1 MTRSCTRPFDESWI
15 TGYLDGELTQAEAQ
29 RVRVHLEDCATCRA
43 LLDDLTQMREAT
55 MTTPFPTPSDDQWDE
70 TPRGLVSHL
79 GRNLG
84 WLLLGLSSIGLVG
97 LAAWQILT
105 ETSGQLE
112 QLLFLALGAALMG
125 LFLSVLIDR
134 IRARGSDRYRRVK
147 K

>member
-29 RVRVHLEDCATCRA
+29 QVRIHLEDCATCRG
-43 LLDDLTQMREAT
+43 LFDDLTHIREAT

-70 TPRGLVSHL
+70 TPRGVVSRL
-79 GRNLG
+79 SRNLG
-84 WLLLGLSSIGLVG
+84 WLLLGLSSIGLAG
-97 LAAWQILT
+97 LVAWQILT
-105 ETSGQLE
+105 ETSGRFE
-112 QLLFLALGAALMG
+112 QLLILALGVALMG